1 VNDPSMEEL
10 AFKKLCGEKL
20 ALEKVPHV
28 FEFSG
33 RMKVAATGKKTKK
46 LNSV

>member
-1 VNDPSMEEL
+1 
-10 AFKKLCGEKL
+10 
-20 ALEKVPHV
+20 VPQV